1 MIRTV
6 ITIILLSSIFF
17 IFVLN
22 VDFGNSASTF
32 TPELVT
38 RENGS
43 QNMVSSIVLDFRL
56 FDTFFEVLVF
66 TIAIIGVSF
75 YMEKL
80 PEYKGKDTI
89 LDSPVIQIMT
99 PILFQIIVLI
109 SLYIG
114 LTGHL
119 GPGGGFAAGVIMG
132 TGLIGVSFVK
142 PMDEIENIFKKS
154 KIEKFKILSPL
165 LIIIYGV
172 MGILWGDAFFA
183 NFPFTGESGELLSG
197 GSAILLNF
205 IIGFEVFAG
214 TWTILYKFIKHRG
227 LL

>member
-1 MIRTV
+1 MIRTI
-6 ITIILLSSIFF
+6 ITIILLSSIFL

-22 VDFGNSASTF
+22 VDFGNSISTF

-154 KIEKFKILSPL
+154 RIEKFKILSPL

-172 MGILWGDAFFA
+172 MGIFWGDSFFA

-205 IIGFEVFAG
+205 VIGFEVFAG

>member
-1 MIRTV
+1 MIRTIV
-6 ITIILLSSIFF
+6 SIILLTSIFF

-22 VDFGNSASTF
+22 VDFGSSTSSF
-32 TPELVT
+32 TPELIT

-66 TIAIIGVSF
+66 TIAVIGVSF

-80 PEYKGKDTI
+80 PEYKGEDTI
-89 LDSPVIQIMT
+89 VASPVIQIMT

-109 SLYIG
+109 SLYIA

-119 GPGGGFAAGVIMG
+119 GPGGGFAAGVMMG

-172 MGILWGDAFFA
+172 MGVVWGDAFFA

-205 IIGFEVFAG
+205 VIGFEVFAG

>member
-1 MIRTV
+1 MIGTIV
-6 ITIILLSSIFF
+6 SIILLTSIFF
-17 IFVLN
+17 LFVLN
-22 VDFGNSASTF
+22 VDFGSSTSSF
-32 TPELVT
+32 TPELIT

-80 PEYKGKDTI
+80 PEYKGEDTI
-89 LDSPVIQIMT
+89 VSSPVIQIMT
-99 PILFQIIVLI
+99 PILFQIIVMI
-109 SLYIG
+109 SLYIA

-119 GPGGGFAAGVIMG
+119 GPGGGFAAGVMMG

-142 PMDEIENIFKKS
+142 PMDEIEDIFKKS

-165 LIIIYGV
+165 FIIIYGI
-172 MGILWGDAFFA
+172 MGVLWGDAFFA
-183 NFPFTGESGELLSG
+183 NFPFTGKTGELLSG

-205 IIGFEVFAG
+205 VIGFEVFAG

>member
-1 MIRTV
+1 MIRTIV
-6 ITIILLSSIFF
+6 SIILLTSIFF
-17 IFVLN
+17 LFVLN
-22 VDFGNSASTF
+22 VDFGSSTSSF
-32 TPELVT
+32 TPELIT

-80 PEYKGKDTI
+80 PEYKGEDTI
-89 LDSPVIQIMT
+89 VSSPVIQIMT
-99 PILFQIIVLI
+99 PILFQIIVMI
-109 SLYIG
+109 SLYIA

-119 GPGGGFAAGVIMG
+119 GPGGGFAAGVMMG

-142 PMDEIENIFKKS
+142 PMDEIEDIFKKS

-165 LIIIYGV
+165 FIIIYGI
-172 MGILWGDAFFA
+172 MGVLWGDAFFA
-183 NFPFTGESGELLSG
+183 NFPFTGKTGELLSG

-205 IIGFEVFAG
+205 VIGFEVFAG

>member
-1 MIRTV
+1 MIK
-6 ITIILLSSIFF
+6 TIISFILLLSIFI

-22 VDFGNSASTF
+22 VNIGIATSSFSPDFIIQ
-32 TPELVT
+32 
-38 RENGS
+38 ENGS
-43 QNMVSSIVLDFRL
+43 RNMVSSIVLDFRL

-80 PEYKGKDTI
+80 PKYKGEDSTLK
-89 LDSPVIQIMT
+89 SPVIKIMT

-109 SLYIG
+109 SLYIA

-154 KIEKFKILSPL
+154 KIERYKILSPL

-172 MGILWGDAFFA
+172 LGIVWGDTFFS
-183 NFPFTGESGELLSG
+183 NFPFTGKLGELLSG

>member
-1 MIRTV
+1 
-6 ITIILLSSIFF
+6 
-17 IFVLN
+17 
-22 VDFGNSASTF
+22 
-32 TPELVT
+32 
-38 RENGS
+38 
-43 QNMVSSIVLDFRL
+43 
-56 FDTFFEVLVF
+56 LVF
-66 TIAIIGVSF
+66 TIAVIGVSF

-109 SLYIG
+109 SLYIA

-172 MGILWGDAFFA
+172 LGQIWGGAYFA
-183 NFPFTGESGELLSG
+183 NFPFTGEVGELLSG

>member
-1 MIRTV
+1 MIKT
-6 ITIILLSSIFF
+6 IISIILLSLIFI
-17 IFVLN
+17 IFVFN
-22 VDFGNSASTF
+22 VNIGDATSTF
-32 TPELVT
+32 TPELIIK
-38 RENGS
+38 ENGS

-89 LDSPVIQIMT
+89 LRSPVIQIMT

-109 SLYIG
+109 SLYIA

-119 GPGGGFAAGVIMG
+119 GPGGGFAAGVILG

-142 PMDEIENIFKKS
+142 PMEEIERIFERS

-172 MGILWGDAFFA
+172 LGIFWGDTYFA
-183 NFPFTGESGELLSG
+183 NFPFKGEMGELLSG
-197 GSAILLNF
+197 GSAILINF

>member
-1 MIRTV
+1 MIRK
-6 ITIILLSSIFF
+6 ILSIILLTSIFF
-17 IFVLN
+17 LFVLN
-22 VDFGNSASTF
+22 VDFGSSTSSF
-32 TPELVT
+32 TPELIT

-80 PEYKGKDTI
+80 PEYKGEDTI
-89 LDSPVIQIMT
+89 VSSPVIQIMT
-99 PILFQIIVLI
+99 PILFQIIVMI
-109 SLYIG
+109 SLYIA

-119 GPGGGFAAGVIMG
+119 GPGGGFAAGVMMG

-142 PMDEIENIFKKS
+142 PMDEIEDIFKKS

-165 LIIIYGV
+165 FIIIYGI
-172 MGILWGDAFFA
+172 MGVLWGDAFFA
-183 NFPFTGESGELLSG
+183 NFPFTGKTGELLSG

-205 IIGFEVFAG
+205 VIGFEVFAG

>member
-1 MIRTV
+1 MIRTL

-17 IFVLN
+17 IFVFN
-22 VDFGNSASTF
+22 VDFGNSTSTF

-165 LIIIYGV
+165 LIILYGV
-172 MGILWGDAFFA
+172 LGIFWGDAYFA

-205 IIGFEVFAG
+205 VIGFEVFAG

>member
-1 MIRTV
+1 MIKTT
-6 ITIILLSSIFF
+6 ITIILLTSIFF
-17 IFVLN
+17 IFILN
-22 VDFGNSASTF
+22 VDFGNSTSTF

-89 LDSPVIQIMT
+89 IDSPVIQIMT

-109 SLYIG
+109 SLYIV

-154 KIEKFKILSPL
+154 RIEKFKILSPL

-172 MGILWGDAFFA
+172 MGILWGDSFFA

>member
-1 MIRTV
+1 MIRTIV
-6 ITIILLSSIFF
+6 SIILLTSIFF
-17 IFVLN
+17 LFVLN
-22 VDFGNSASTF
+22 VDFGSSTSSF
-32 TPELVT
+32 TPELIT

-80 PEYKGKDTI
+80 PEYKGEDTI
-89 LDSPVIQIMT
+89 VSSPVIQIMT
-99 PILFQIIVLI
+99 PILFQIIVMI
-109 SLYIG
+109 SLYIA

-119 GPGGGFAAGVIMG
+119 GPGGGFAAGVMMG

-142 PMDEIENIFKKS
+142 PMDEIEDIFKKS

-165 LIIIYGV
+165 FIIIYGI
-172 MGILWGDAFFA
+172 MGVLWGDTFFA
-183 NFPFTGESGELLSG
+183 NFPFTGKNGELLSG

-205 IIGFEVFAG
+205 VIGFEVFAG

>member
-1 MIRTV
+1 MIRTL

-17 IFVLN
+17 IFVFN
-22 VDFGNSASTF
+22 VDFGNSTSTF

-205 IIGFEVFAG
+205 VIGFEVFAG

>member
-1 MIRTV
+1 MIRTIV
-6 ITIILLSSIFF
+6 SIILLTSIFF
-17 IFVLN
+17 LFVLN
-22 VDFGNSASTF
+22 VDFGSSTSSF
-32 TPELVT
+32 TPELIT

-43 QNMVSSIVLDFRL
+43 QNIFSSIVLDFRL

-80 PEYKGKDTI
+80 PEYKGEDTI
-89 LDSPVIQIMT
+89 VSSPVIQIMT
-99 PILFQIIVLI
+99 PILFQIIVMI
-109 SLYIG
+109 SLYIA

-119 GPGGGFAAGVIMG
+119 GPGGGFAAGVMMG

-142 PMDEIENIFKKS
+142 PMDEIEDIFKKS

-165 LIIIYGV
+165 FIIIYGI
-172 MGILWGDAFFA
+172 MGVLWGDAFFA
-183 NFPFTGESGELLSG
+183 NFPFTGKTGELLSG

-205 IIGFEVFAG
+205 VIGFEVFAG